1 MQVRYRCT
9 DALPEDV
16 AAVLVPGE
24 RQTVVQINAGAS
36 PVEIAEALDE
46 IVGQSW
52 VPSAWLHVGD
62 LDGSLRSVS

>member
-1 MQVRYRCT
+1 MQVRYRCSE
-9 DALPEDV
+9 DLPRGI
-16 AAVLVPGE
+16 AAVLIPGDGE
-24 RQTVVQINAGAS
+24 TVIQISAHAR
-36 PVEIAEALDE
+36 PCDIAEALDE